1 MMTFFA
7 KHRPIA
13 ATLFALLVLFPSCTS
28 SMRITSEPAGAS
40 VFADGLYVGETPMRH
55 RDAKPSGTHLDVRLE
70 KEGYETFEVRVSKDA
85 RLNVK
90 ALLGAMFVIPLA
102 WILGYPRA
110 RHFVLDP
117 VGGDAWDAPAAEG
130 GTYVQVRTTQDVGGP
145 VYVVVLEDQ
154 PCSSRGDVAI
164 LEASVGVRLM
174 RHYDVLERRNL
185 DVVLSETQRTMNGVF
200 DESSVVE
207 AGKLSG
213 AKGVVLVRR
222 RCADRRDFLSMRWV
236 DCETGAQHW
245 AATAEGASLDALMAE
260 LSAKLAGK

>member
-1 MMTFFA
+1 
-7 KHRPIA
+7 
-13 ATLFALLVLFPSCTS
+13 
-28 SMRITSEPAGAS
+28 
-40 VFADGLYVGETPMRH
+40 
-55 RDAKPSGTHLDVRLE
+55 
-70 KEGYETFEVRVSKDA
+70 
-85 RLNVK
+85 
-90 ALLGAMFVIPLA
+90 
-102 WILGYPRA
+102 
-110 RHFVLDP
+110 
-117 VGGDAWDAPAAEG
+117 
-130 GTYVQVRTTQDVGGP
+130 
-145 VYVVVLEDQ
+145 
-154 PCSSRGDVAI
+154 
-164 LEASVGVRLM
+164 M

-260 LSAKLAGK
+260 LSTKLTGK